1 MFRFLFLLWIGCLI
15 SLSATAQPAYTE
27 KDSIAIFQLLDQT
40 DELDFAGLQEEA
52 LKTAREALRLS
63 REKKMLRGEGF
74 ANLKMA
80 DLFLKKSDYAQLEYH
95 YKEGEH
101 IGNLLRDSFI
111 LGLTFHQRAQYTLIT
126 NKLDETIRYLNKAL
140 GFYSETAHALY
151 VAGVANELGFV
162 QGKKGLYT
170 EATAAYLKAV
180 RLFERI
186 ESEKELANTLN
197 NLAIV
202 YYRLNEKEECLRRF
216 KQCLAIQQRIGDVK
230 RMAATAGNIVT
241 VYTPINLDS
250 ALHYQNIALEY
261 AKRSGLLPAQA
272 QAYQNQAALLKRAN
286 RFEEALESEK
296 NAIALLEQIGDQGK
310 LAARYTQVA
319 DIYRQMQDSVKAAT
333 WYGKAEQLARQLN
346 QKPLLQDVF
355 LARSNFYKSWNDFPS
370 AYEYLRLFQTYKDS
384 ILDETTKASIS
395 ELQIQYETEKK
406 DLQLAQLEAEQK
418 QKELEIDRQKKQ
430 LEINALLNA
439 QKDNEI
445 TLLRQEGEI
454 QRTNLVK
461 IRLEQKNQELVN
473 KTNTQSLALARQKVS
488 LLKKD
493 QLLKEKQLQRE
504 RSIRWTIGMGG
515 LTILLVS
522 FLVFSRMQLKRRI
535 MHQNALFEV
544 RNNIAKDLHDEIGS
558 TLTSIN
564 ILSVI
569 SEKSLAQAPEK
580 TQHMLEQISAQSRAI
595 QQKMSDIVWAIRP
608 DSEKIEALS
617 ARMREFAAKTLEP
630 KGISIQFDVEET
642 MMAKS
647 LSLESRKEVLLIFK
661 EAIHNIIKH
670 AGATQVSVRWVRTTN
685 RYLLDIADN
694 GTWKGSPESTGTGLR
709 SMRERALVIGG
720 SLRVEP
726 GPSGTRIA
734 LEIPIA

>member
-1 MFRFLFLLWIGCLI
+1 MRRSLLFWIGWLL

-27 KDSIAIFQLLDQT
+27 RDSIAIYQLLDQA
-40 DELDFAGLQEEA
+40 DELDFAGLQEDA
-52 LKTAREALRLS
+52 LKTVREALRLS

-80 DLFLKKSDYAQLEYH
+80 DLFLKKSDYAQLESH

-140 GFYSETAHALY
+140 GFYSETNHTLY

-162 QGKKGLYT
+162 QEKKGLYT

-355 LARSNFYKSWNDFPS
+355 LAKSNFYKSWNDFPS